1 MMKYIKI
8 KISLVLAIITSFS
21 FGCKSVDK
29 EKSINSEESE
39 LIASS
44 ITSEKASNLMAIN
57 CYVCHDP
64 NTRSHNDLLAPPL
77 AGIKK
82 RYMNSTTDRT
92 AFIERM
98 SSFVFNPTKENAM
111 MKGPVKRFGLMPKT
125 ALDQEQIKAIASYIY
140 DNEIPAP
147 SWFDEHEK
155 QMQKNKNS
163 DLN

>member
-1 MMKYIKI
+1 MKYINI
-8 KISLVLAIITSFS
+8 TISLALAIITAFS
-21 FGCKSVDK
+21 FGCKSVDR

-39 LIASS
+39 SIASS

-64 NTRSHNDLLAPPL
+64 KAGSHDDLLAPPL

-82 RYMNSTTDRT
+82 RYRKATTDRT

-98 SSFVFNPTKENAM
+98 SSFVFNPTEENAM
-111 MKGPVKRFGLMPKT
+111 MKGPVKRFGLLPKT

-155 QMQKNKNS
+155 QMQKNKNT
-163 DLN
+163 DLK